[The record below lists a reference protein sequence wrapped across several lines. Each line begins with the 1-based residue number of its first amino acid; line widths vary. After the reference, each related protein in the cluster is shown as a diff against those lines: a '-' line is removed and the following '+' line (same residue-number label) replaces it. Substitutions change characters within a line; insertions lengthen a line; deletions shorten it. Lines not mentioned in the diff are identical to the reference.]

1 MTQVK
6 TVFLLTLLS
15 GIFLLVGWMLFGTAG
30 IIGGLIFGLV
40 MNIGSYWYSD
50 KLALKMTG
58 SREVTQQEEPRLHQI
73 VDEVAAMARMPKPK
87 VYIIQNDAPNAFA
100 TGRNEKHAA
109 VAATTGIMRILDD
122 RELTAV
128 FGHELGHIRNR
139 DILVSAIVATIATAI
154 MALAFIGRFAMWF
167 GFGRSRNG
175 GILGLV
181 IFLAMIILAPIAA
194 TAVRFAISRQ
204 REYGAD
210 VAGAE
215 ITHMPMALASALQKL
230 EDYSTARPM
239 QVNPAVSHLFIV
251 NPLGDPK
258 RQQRAGLGGD
268 DPMTSGFIGGNLFS
282 SHPPIAKRIEKLNEI
297 ARKTGNFG

>member
-15 GIFLLVGWMLFGTAG
+15 GIFLLVGWLLFGTVG
-30 IIGGLIFGLV
+30 IIGGLIFGLI
-40 MNIGSYWYSD
+40 MNVGSYWYSD

-58 SREVTQQEEPRLHQI
+58 SREVTPQEEPRLHQI
-73 VDEVAAMARMPKPK
+73 VDQVAAMARMPKPK
-87 VYIIQNDAPNAFA
+87 VYVIQNDAPNAFA

-154 MALAFIGRFAMWF
+154 MALAFVGRFAMFF

-175 GILGLV
+175 GIIGLIV
-181 IFLAMIILAPIAA
+181 FLAIIILAPIAA
-194 TAVRFAISRQ
+194 AAVRFAISRQ

-210 VAGAE
+210 TAGAE
-215 ITHMPMALASALQKL
+215 ITHTPMALASALQKL
-230 EDYSTARPM
+230 DDYSKARPM

-251 NPLGDPK
+251 NPLGSPDQM
-258 RQQRAGLGGD
+258 RQGLGD
-268 DPMTSGFIGGNLFS
+268 EDSMASGFIGGNLFS
-282 SHPPIAKRIEKLNEI
+282 SHPPIDKRIERLNEI
-297 ARKTGNFG
+297 ARKTGNFS

>member
-1 MTQVK
+1 
-6 TVFLLTLLS
+6 
-15 GIFLLVGWMLFGTAG
+15 
-30 IIGGLIFGLV
+30 
-40 MNIGSYWYSD
+40 
-50 KLALKMTG
+50 
-58 SREVTQQEEPRLHQI
+58 
-73 VDEVAAMARMPKPK
+73 MARMPKPK
-87 VYIIQNDAPNAFA
+87 VYVIQNDAPNAFA

-175 GILGLV
+175 GILGIV
-181 IFLAMIILAPIAA
+181 IFLAIIILAPIAA
-194 TAVRFAISRQ
+194 AAVRFAISRQ

-210 VAGAE
+210 TTGAE

-230 EDYSTARPM
+230 DNYSKARPM

-251 NPLGDPK
+251 NPLGSGQH
-258 RQQRAGLGGD
+258 RQGLGD
-268 DPMTSGFIGGNLFS
+268 ENSMTSGFIGGNLFS
-282 SHPPIAKRIEKLNEI
+282 SHPPIEKRIERLNEI
-297 ARKTGNFG
+297 ARKTGNFS